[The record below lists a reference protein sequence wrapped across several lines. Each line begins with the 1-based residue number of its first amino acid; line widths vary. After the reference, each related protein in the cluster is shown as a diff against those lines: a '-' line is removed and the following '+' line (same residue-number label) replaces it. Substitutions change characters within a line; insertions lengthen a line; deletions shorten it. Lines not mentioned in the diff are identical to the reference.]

1 MQGALGAPHPSS
13 PQPKR
18 ATPGPSAAAGL
29 TNTRVHL
36 VNAEP
41 GRLGWKAELAQ
52 AFTRPADLL
61 RYLGIAQAELAGA
74 VAASDQ
80 FRTLVPRGFAAL
92 MRPGDARDPLLLQ
105 VLPRAAEL
113 LPAAGFCADPVG
125 DAGAIRAP
133 GLLQKYAG
141 RALLL
146 VTGACAVHCRYCFRR
161 QFPYA
166 EHASG
171 QRFDAALDALQASA
185 DVPEVILSGGDPLML
200 DDDALASLVA
210 RLETIDH
217 LRRLRLHTRLP
228 VVLPSRVTSA
238 LCRRLSRGRLRPV
251 LVIHANHPAEL
262 DGAAADAIGRLGRAG
277 IPVLNQSVLLRGI
290 NDDADVLATLAERL
304 FDLGVTNYYLHQL
317 DRVSGAAHFAVDD
330 SRALFL
336 QEQLRRRL
344 PGYLVPR
351 LVREQA
357 GATHKTPLG

>member
-1 MQGALGAPHPSS
+1 MQGALGAAHPSS
-13 PQPKR
+13 PRPKT
-18 ATPGPSAAAGL
+18 ATAEPSAAADL
-29 TNTRVHL
+29 ANTAAHL
-36 VNAEP
+36 LNAEP
-41 GRLGWKAELAQ
+41 GRPGWKTELAQ

-61 RYLGIAQAELAGA
+61 RYLGLAQQDLAGA
-74 VAASDQ
+74 MAASEQ
-80 FRTLVPRGFAAL
+80 FRMLVPRGFAAL
-92 MRPGDARDPLLLQ
+92 MQPGDPSDPLLLQ
-105 VLPRAAEL
+105 VLPQAAEL

-146 VTGACAVHCRYCFRR
+146 ATGACAVHCRYCFRR

-185 DVPEVILSGGDPLML
+185 DVREVILSGGDPLML

-210 RLETIDH
+210 RLEPIDH
-217 LRRLRLHTRLP
+217 LQRLRLHTRLP
-228 VVLPSRVTSA
+228 VVLPSRVTPA
-238 LCRRLSRGRLRPV
+238 LCRLLSGGQLRAV
-251 LVIHANHPAEL
+251 LVIHVNHPAEL
-262 DGAAADAIGRLGRAG
+262 GDAAAVAIGRLGRAG
-277 IPVLNQSVLLRGI
+277 IPLLNQSVLLRGI

-317 DRVSGAAHFAVDD
+317 DRVCGAAHFEVDD
-330 SRALFL
+330 NRALLL